1 MRKKVTIVG
10 AGNVGAYAV
19 QLARHAGLQV
29 IATASAKDTEYV
41 LGMGASRVVD
51 YERER
56 FDEGLRG
63 VATLLRKDLSADH
76 FEGKRRLSDGEMQQK
91 YSWIT
96 RRRPE
101 MTREELEEIAN
112 RWQLARQDVDALPV
126 ACDVQQ
132 IEHDMCRG
140 WDDFSNDELAR
151 FYTELTGKP
160 IVVV

>member
-1 MRKKVTIVG
+1 MM
-10 AGNVGAYAV
+10 
-19 QLARHAGLQV
+19 LME
-29 IATASAKDTEYV
+29 AKA
-41 LGMGASRVVD
+41 MSRTQPKPESVNRGEVVN
-51 YERER
+51 
-56 FDEGLRG
+56 
-63 VATLLRKDLSADH
+63 LLRSELVKRTDSETSACKFSAERGLFCRGFARFND
-76 FEGKRRLSDGEMQQK
+76 EEMKRK

-101 MTREELEEIAN
+101 MNREELEEIAN

>member
-1 MRKKVTIVG
+1 MDR
-10 AGNVGAYAV
+10 A
-19 QLARHAGLQV
+19 
-29 IATASAKDTEYV
+29 E
-41 LGMGASRVVD
+41 VVN
-51 YERER
+51 
-56 FDEGLRG
+56 
-63 VATLLRKDLSADH
+63 LLRSELV
-76 FEGKRRLSDGEMQQK
+76 KRTDSETSVCRFAAEHGAFCRGFARFNDGEMKQK

-96 RRRPE
+96 RRRPD
-101 MTREELEEIAN
+101 MTREELEEIGN
-112 RWQLARQDVDALPV
+112 RWQLARQDVAALAV

>member
-1 MRKKVTIVG
+1 M
-10 AGNVGAYAV
+10 AV
-19 QLARHAGLQV
+19 NRTEVVNSLRIELLKR
-29 IATASAKDTEYV
+29 TDTETSV
-41 LGMGASRVVD
+41 CKFAAEKGLFCRGFA
-51 YERER
+51 R
-56 FDEGLRG
+56 FDDDEMK
-63 VATLLRKDLSADH
+63 RK
-76 FEGKRRLSDGEMQQK
+76 F
-91 YSWIT
+91 SWIT
-96 RRRPE
+96 RRRPD
-101 MTREELEEIAN
+101 MSREELDEIAN